1 MADLAERIGQH
12 TIRLTRPPRVIAHA
26 GLGGKK
32 EKEGPLGNAF
42 DCTFDD
48 VTFGVPSWE
57 QAEQTLLRT
66 ALDMAIAKAKLPLH
80 ALDLILAGDLQNQ
93 CTASSFALCSSD
105 VPFCGMYG
113 ACSTMALTLAVSALL
128 LDGGACRTAAAATG
142 SHFCT
147 AERQF
152 RKPLEYGGQRTPT
165 AQWTVTGAG
174 AAILS
179 ATGGRNDPR
188 ITHVHFGTITD
199 LGITDA
205 ANMGAAMAP
214 AAAKTIG
221 DFLRDTHTT
230 PRDYDLILTGDLGF
244 IGSELLLDL
253 LRRDGF
259 DLSGVHNDCGCMIY
273 DRDAQD
279 VHAGG
284 SGCGCSASVLC
295 SHILDLMRCGNYK
308 RVLFAATGALLSAT
322 SALQGKTIPGIAHA
336 VLFEQETEETI

>member
-1 MADLAERIGQH
+1 MAQRIGTH

-26 GLGGKK
+26 GLAGKK
-32 EKEGPLGNAF
+32 EKDGPLGAF
-42 DCTFDD
+42 FDHTFDD
-48 VTFGVPSWE
+48 VTFGVKSWE
-57 QAEQTLLRT
+57 EAEQMLLRT
-66 ALDMAIAKAKLPLH
+66 ALETAAKKAGLPL
-80 ALDLILAGDLQNQ
+80 ASLDLILAGDLQNQ
-93 CTASSFALCSSD
+93 CTASSFALAGFGA
-105 VPFCGMYG
+105 PFCGLYG
-113 ACSTMALTLAVSALL
+113 ACSTMALSLAVASLL
-128 LDGGACRTAAAATG
+128 LDCGACQTAAAATG

-179 ATGGRNDPR
+179 SGGSRNDPR

-199 LGITDA
+199 LGVTDA

-214 AAAKTIG
+214 AAARTIG
-221 DFLRDTHTT
+221 DFLRNTNTT
-230 PRDYDLILTGDLGF
+230 PHNYDLILTGDLGF
-244 IGSELLLDL
+244 VGSDLLREL

-259 DLSGVHNDCGCMIY
+259 DLSGVHSDCGCLVF
-273 DRDAQD
+273 DREKQD

-295 SHILDLMRCGNYK
+295 SHILDEMRRGKYK
-308 RVLFAATGALLSAT
+308 KVLFVATGALLSAT

-336 VLFEQETEETI
+336 VLLEQKTEEPT